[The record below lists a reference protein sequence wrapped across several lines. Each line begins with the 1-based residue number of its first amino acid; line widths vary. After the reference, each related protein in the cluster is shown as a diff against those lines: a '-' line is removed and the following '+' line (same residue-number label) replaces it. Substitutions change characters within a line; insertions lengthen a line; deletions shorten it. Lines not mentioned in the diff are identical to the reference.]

1 VTKGDLMEGVIMGG
15 PDVTLKAM
23 TADDTTVISY

>member
-1 VTKGDLMEGVIMGG
+1 MEGVIMGG
-15 PDVTLKAM
+15 LDVTLKAM